1 MWGGIVRFSSV
12 QSKKISRNTTGPP
25 DGRFHCLSPS
35 LFLRRRVCEQQSLL
49 WLKLFIAFGQ
59 RSQQFKIIDLQPPR
73 PVPLYHLLAL

>member
-1 MWGGIVRFSSV
+1 MWGVIVRFSSV
-12 QSKKISRNTTGPP
+12 QSKKNLKKHYGPARRSIP
-25 DGRFHCLSPS
+25 LPEPLS
-35 LFLRRRVCEQQSLL
+35 FLRWRVCEQQSLL